1 MVEKLRAVERSR
13 PGTVAELQ
21 AVQEG
26 IRVLE
31 NLVGMGEEKNREYS
45 LLLMDH

>member
-1 MVEKLRAVERSR
+1 MVEKLKGVERSR
-13 PGTVAELQ
+13 PGTVTELQ

-31 NLVGMGEEKNREYS
+31 NLVGMAEEQNRMYRW
-45 LLLMDH
+45 